1 MTAQAASRHAVLGL
15 ALFLATACG
24 RGADSGRRP
33 SLTAAVATVAPI
45 TPTAPLRAQAIVAL
59 RSTPTRPPET
69 NTYADA
75 CPIFIACGNTHDP
88 SLDFDAYIDV
98 DYIAYSHAN
107 RNAATNCT
115 AIPTMRPAIQ
125 TTAAANIRPFKPN
138 AWSAADG
145 YCLRTW
151 GEGHYVDHAGS
162 KLVPELGHRQPDPE

>member
-1 MTAQAASRHAVLGL
+1 VTAQAASRHAVLCL

-33 SLTAAVATVAPI
+33 SLTAAAATAAAI
-45 TPTAPLRAQAIVAL
+45 TPTAPLRAQAIGAL

-69 NTYADA
+69 NTYGDV
-75 CPIFIACGNTHDP
+75 CPIFIARGNTHDH
-88 SLDFDAYIDV
+88 SLDFDAYITSTTSPTPTPT
-98 DYIAYSHAN
+98 ITPLPTA
-107 RNAATNCT
+107 T

-162 KLVPELGHRQPDPE
+162 KLAPELGYRQPDPE